1 MKPRKSAIACLA
13 LAATAS
19 CHLVPSVPDPLNFPE
34 AKARN
39 LEELHAENGSYRY
52 SANLL
57 GDFGYLIESL
67 TGRDRAG
74 ALSPKAVSNPAAE
87 TLANLVDLM
96 AADPDSGDAGD
107 LQVQWCARLCA
118 SDPSALVR
126 ERAALGLGEVGQ
138 WVGLERLRPAAPGV
152 IYATPEE
159 IGLALEG
166 ILRGL
171 RLEREGQDA
180 GEALAAACGAAQKLS
195 FSLEGAWRLL
205 SVNGELRAQAS
216 SPSAKAQLMDLAKH
230 LRVVLVEDGLRS
242 ALGDPSDLV
251 RAAGVQATVSLFGSE
266 AVTGFLSQPM
276 PGWSDTVILGL
287 VDIVAQ
293 RGLPGEE
300 VTTGANAKCVATL
313 VSWASE
319 HPDARVRTRSMLA
332 LQRVAPDGPASLREE
347 DWHAWAQSV
356 GLWATPDA

>member
-1 MKPRKSAIACLA
+1 M
-13 LAATAS
+13 AS
-19 CHLVPSVPDPLNFPE
+19 CHLVPAVPDPLNFPE

-39 LEELHAENGSYRY
+39 LDELHAENGSYRY

-57 GDFGYLIESL
+57 GDFGYLIESV
-67 TGRDRAG
+67 TGRDRSG
-74 ALSPKAVSNPAAE
+74 AVSPKTISNPAAE

-96 AADPDSGDAGD
+96 ATDPDSGVAGD
-107 LQVQWCARLCA
+107 LQVQWCARLCV

-126 ERAALGLGEVGQ
+126 ERAALGLGEVGK
-138 WVGLERLRPAAPGV
+138 WVGVERLRPAPPGV
-152 IYATPEE
+152 TYATPEE

-171 RLEREGQDA
+171 RLEREGEDN
-180 GEALAAACGAAQKLS
+180 GEALAEACKAALGLDY
-195 FSLEGAWRLL
+195 SLEGAWRLL

-216 SPSAKAQLMDLAKH
+216 GSGAQAELMDLAKH

-251 RAAGVQATVSLFGSE
+251 RAAGVRATVSLFGSE
-266 AVTGFLSQPM
+266 AVTGYLSQPM

-293 RGLPGEE
+293 KGLPGEDPAS
-300 VTTGANAKCVATL
+300 GPNAKCVATL
-313 VSWASE
+313 VSWAIE
-319 HPDARVRTRSMLA
+319 HADPRVRARAMLA

-347 DWHAWAQSV
+347 DWRAWAQSV
-356 GLWATPDA
+356 GLWASPES